1 MTEPNQPPEP
11 EQTDPE
17 RADPQPAEP
26 KQPPEPKKRRW
37 GRLVAVGVAL
47 AVLVPLGYLWATS
60 LVPGEYNPA
69 EMGYADYGGG
79 PAAPGHDHDMAGM
92 SGTSVADL
100 TGPKTGI
107 PNVNV
112 TLTARKQK
120 FQLASGETIDGYTV
134 NGTSPGPTIRARVGD
149 LIQVT
154 FVNESVKDGATLHW
168 HGIDVPNAED
178 GVAGVTQ
185 DAVPVGGKHVYRF
198 KAEQAGTYW
207 YHSHQISSDEVK
219 GGLFGAIV
227 IAPAVPGDVVA
238 AIHTYDGKRTINGRT
253 GAWQADVPAGTAA
266 RVRVI
271 NTDNAILRVGLL
283 GTSYKVVAV
292 DGRDVHG
299 PTATTAA
306 YALPAGGRVDLE
318 AVVPAGGM
326 RLIAG
331 IPTLSLAI
339 GPAGTNPPTANLS
352 AETVDLLTYGTPAP
366 IGFDP
371 GQANRDFQYRIGR
384 RPGFLDGVPG
394 LWWTINGHKFPDVPM
409 FMVAEGEVVRMTIS
423 NTSGQAH
430 PMHLHG
436 HHAVVLS
443 RNGARATGS
452 PWWTDTLEVGNK
464 ETYEIAFVADNPGLW
479 MDHCHNLPHA
489 SQGLMTHLMYEGITT
504 PYRVGGDSGN
514 KPE

>member
-1 MTEPNQPPEP
+1 V
-11 EQTDPE
+11 
-17 RADPQPAEP
+17 AEP
-26 KQPPEPKKRRW
+26 RRLR
-37 GRLVAVGVAL
+37 GRLVALGITL

-60 LVPGEYNPA
+60 LVPGSYNPA

-79 PAAPGHDHDMAGM
+79 PAGGHDHHHGGM
-92 SGTSVADL
+92 SVADL
-100 TGPKTGI
+100 TGPATGT
-107 PNVNV
+107 PDVAV

-120 FQLASGETIDGYTV
+120 FQLASGETVDGYTV
-134 NGTSPGPTIRARVGD
+134 NGTSPGPLIRARVGD
-149 LIQVT
+149 LVQVT
-154 FVNESVKDGATLHW
+154 FVNESVSDGATLHW

-207 YHSHQISSDEVK
+207 YHSHQVSSDEVK
-219 GGLFGAIV
+219 GGLFGPIV
-227 IAPAVPGDVVA
+227 IAPATPGEVVA
-238 AIHTYDGKRTINGRT
+238 TIHTYDGKRTINGRT
-253 GAWQADVPAGTAA
+253 GTQRVELPAGTTA

-283 GTSYKVVAV
+283 GTPYKVVAV
-292 DGRDVHG
+292 DGREVHG
-299 PTATTAA
+299 PTPVTAA
-306 YALPAGGRVDLE
+306 YPLAAGARVDLE
-318 AVVPAGGM
+318 AVVPAGGL
-326 RLIAG
+326 RLVAG
-331 IPTLSLAI
+331 AAGLSLGI
-339 GPAGTNPPTANLS
+339 GPVDPPTGELPG
-352 AETVDLLTYGTPAP
+352 ETVDLLTYGTPAP
-366 IGFDP
+366 LGFDP
-371 GQANRDFQYRIGR
+371 AKADRNFEYRIGR

-409 FMVAEGEVVRMTIS
+409 YMVAEGDIVRMTIS

-443 RNGARATGS
+443 RDGVAATGS
-452 PWWTDTLEVGNK
+452 PWWVDTLEVGNK

-489 SQGLMTHLMYEGITT
+489 SEGLMTHLMYEGITT
-504 PYRVGGDSGN
+504 PYRVGGESHN
-514 KPE
+514 EPE

>member
-1 MTEPNQPPEP
+1 MP
-11 EQTDPE
+11 DV
-17 RADPQPAEP
+17 
-26 KQPPEPKKRRW
+26 KKRRW
-37 GRLVAVGVAL
+37 GRLLALGITL

-79 PAAPGHDHDMAGM
+79 PSSGHEHHQGGM
-92 SGTSVADL
+92 SVADL
-100 TGPKTGI
+100 TGPKTGT
-107 PNVNV
+107 PDVDV
-112 TLTARKQK
+112 TLVARKQK
-120 FQLASGETIDGYTV
+120 FQLASGETVDGYTL
-134 NGTSPGPTIRARVGD
+134 NGVSPGPLIRARVGD
-149 LIQVT
+149 LVQVT
-154 FVNESVKDGATLHW
+154 LVNESVKDGATLHW

-207 YHSHQISSDEVK
+207 YHSHQVSSDEVK
-219 GGLFGAIV
+219 GGLFGSIV
-227 IAPAVPGDVVA
+227 IAPPSPGEVVA

-253 GAWQADVPAGTAA
+253 GTANVDLKAGTTA

-271 NTDNAILRVGLL
+271 NTDNAILRVGLT
-283 GTSYKVVAV
+283 GTPYKVVAV

-299 PTATTAA
+299 PAAVTAA
-306 YALPAGGRVDLE
+306 FPLAAGARVDLE

-326 RLIAG
+326 RLVAG
-331 IPTLSLAI
+331 TSALSLGI
-339 GPAGTNPPTANLS
+339 GPGDPAKGELP
-352 AETVDLLTYGTPAP
+352 AETVDLLTYGTAAP

-371 GQANRDFQYRIGR
+371 AAADRNFEYRIGR

-409 FMVAEGEVVRMTIS
+409 FMVAEGDVVRMKIS

-443 RNGARATGS
+443 RNGVAATGS
-452 PWWTDTLEVGNK
+452 PWWVDTLEVGNK

-489 SQGLMTHLMYEGITT
+489 SEGLMTHLMYEGVST
-504 PYRVGGDSGN
+504 PYRVGGDSHN
-514 KPE
+514 EPE

>member
-1 MTEPNQPPEP
+1 V
-11 EQTDPE
+11 
-17 RADPQPAEP
+17 ADV
-26 KQPPEPKKRRW
+26 KNRRR
-37 GRLVAVGVAL
+37 GRLIALGVTL

-79 PAAPGHDHDMAGM
+79 PSMDHEHHAM
-92 SGTSVADL
+92 SGMNVADL
-100 TGPKTGI
+100 TGPKTGT
-107 PNVNV
+107 PNVDV
-112 TLTARKQK
+112 TLVARKQK

-134 NGTSPGPTIRARVGD
+134 NGTSPGPLIRAQVGD
-149 LIQVT
+149 LVQVT

-198 KAEQAGTYW
+198 KAAEAGTYW
-207 YHSHQISSDEVK
+207 YHSHQVSSDEVR
-219 GGLFGAIV
+219 GGLFGPIV
-227 IAPAVPGDVVA
+227 IAPPSPGEVVA

-253 GAWQADVPAGTAA
+253 GTAQVELPAGTTA

-271 NTDNAILRVGLL
+271 NTDNAILRVGLI
-283 GTSYKVVAV
+283 GTPYKVIAV

-299 PTATTAA
+299 PAAVTAA
-306 YALPAGGRVDLE
+306 YPLPAGGRVDLE

-326 RLIAG
+326 RLVAG
-331 IPTLSLAI
+331 TSALSLGI
-339 GPAGTNPPTANLS
+339 GPVDAPKGELPG
-352 AETVDLLTYGTPAP
+352 ETVDLLSYGTAAP

-371 GQANRDFQYRIGR
+371 AKADRNFEYRIGR

-409 FMVAEGEVVRMTIS
+409 FMVAEGDVVRMTIS

-443 RNGARATGS
+443 RNGVAATGS
-452 PWWTDTLEVGNK
+452 PWWVDTVEVGNK

-489 SQGLMTHLMYEGITT
+489 SEGLMTHLMYEGITT
-504 PYRVGGDSGN
+504 PYRVGGGSHN
-514 KPE
+514 EPE

>member
-1 MTEPNQPPEP
+1 VPEV
-11 EQTDPE
+11 
-17 RADPQPAEP
+17 R
-26 KQPPEPKKRRW
+26 KRRW
-37 GRLVAVGVAL
+37 GRLVALGITL

-60 LVPGEYNPA
+60 LVPGEYNAA

-79 PAAPGHDHDMAGM
+79 PAEPAGAAPAGPATSAEPAGSKGAGHEHHHSGM
-92 SGTSVADL
+92 SVAEL
-100 TGPKTGI
+100 TGPTTGI
-107 PNVNV
+107 PNVDV

-120 FQLASGETIDGYTV
+120 FQLASGETVDGYTL
-134 NGTSPGPTIRARVGD
+134 NGASPGPLIRAKVGD
-149 LIQVT
+149 LVQVT
-154 FVNESVKDGATLHW
+154 LVNESVPAGATIHW

-207 YHSHQISSDEVK
+207 YHSHQGSSDEVK
-219 GGLFGAIV
+219 GGLFGTIV
-227 IAPAVPGDVVA
+227 IAPRTPGEVVA

-253 GAWQADVPAGTAA
+253 GSATVQVPAGTTA

-271 NTDNAILRVGLL
+271 NTDNSILRVGLI
-283 GTSYKVVAV
+283 GTPYKVVAV

-299 PTATTAA
+299 PTAVTAA
-306 YALPAGGRVDLE
+306 YPLPAGGRVDLE
-318 AVVPAGGM
+318 AVVPPGGM
-326 RLIAG
+326 RFVAG
-331 IPTLSLAI
+331 SADVSLSI
-339 GPAGTNPPTANLS
+339 GPDDPPKADLPKD
-352 AETVDLLTYGTPAP
+352 TVDLLTYGTPAP
-366 IGFDP
+366 LGFDP
-371 GQANRDFQYRIGR
+371 AKADRNFEYRIGR

-409 FMVAEGEVVRMTIS
+409 FMVAEGDIVRMKIS

-443 RNGARATGS
+443 RNGKPATGS
-452 PWWTDTLEVGNK
+452 PWWVDTLEVGNN

-504 PYRVGGDSGN
+504 PYKVGGKSNN

>member
-1 MTEPNQPPEP
+1 VPEV
-11 EQTDPE
+11 
-17 RADPQPAEP
+17 R
-26 KQPPEPKKRRW
+26 KRRW
-37 GRLVAVGVAL
+37 GRLVALGITL

-60 LVPGEYNPA
+60 LVPGTYNPA

-79 PAAPGHDHDMAGM
+79 PAMDHEHHHGA
-92 SGTSVADL
+92 TSVADL
-100 TGPKTGI
+100 TGPKTGT
-107 PNVNV
+107 PDVAV
-112 TLTARKQK
+112 TLVARKQK
-120 FQLASGETIDGYTV
+120 FQLASGEAVDGYTL
-134 NGTSPGPTIRARVGD
+134 NGTSPGPLIRARVGD
-149 LIQVT
+149 LVQVT
-154 FVNESVKDGATLHW
+154 LVNESVSDGATLHW
-168 HGIDVPNAED
+168 HGIDAPNAED

-207 YHSHQISSDEVK
+207 YHSHQVSSDEVK

-227 IAPAVPGDVVA
+227 IAPQEPGEVVA

-253 GAWQADVPAGTAA
+253 GTARVELPAGTTA

-283 GTSYKVVAV
+283 GTPYKVVAV

-299 PTATTAA
+299 PTAVTAA
-306 YALPAGGRVDLE
+306 YALAAGARVDLE

-326 RLIAG
+326 RLVAG
-331 IPTLSLAI
+331 ASAVSLGI
-339 GPAGTNPPTANLS
+339 GPVDPPQGELPG
-352 AETVDLLTYGTPAP
+352 ETVDLLTYGTPAAL
-366 IGFDP
+366 GFDP
-371 GQANRDFQYRIGR
+371 ARADRNFEYRIGR

-409 FMVAEGEVVRMTIS
+409 FMVAEGDVVRMKIS

-443 RNGARATGS
+443 RNGVAAGGS
-452 PWWTDTLEVGNK
+452 PWWVDTLEVGNN

-489 SQGLMTHLMYEGITT
+489 AQGLMTHLMYEGVTT
-504 PYRVGGDSGN
+504 PYRVGGDASN
-514 KPE
+514 TPE

>member
-1 MTEPNQPPEP
+1 M
-11 EQTDPE
+11 
-17 RADPQPAEP
+17 ADV
-26 KQPPEPKKRRW
+26 KNRRR
-37 GRLVAVGVAL
+37 GRLVALGVTL
-47 AVLVPLGYLWATS
+47 AVLVPLGYLWVTS

-69 EMGYADYGGG
+69 EMGYADHGGG
-79 PAAPGHDHDMAGM
+79 PSMGHEHHAMSGM
-92 SGTSVADL
+92 SVTDL
-100 TGPKTGI
+100 TGPKTGT
-107 PNVNV
+107 PNVDV
-112 TLTARKQK
+112 TLIARKQK

-134 NGTSPGPTIRARVGD
+134 NGTSPGPLIRARVGD
-149 LIQVT
+149 LVQVT

-198 KAEQAGTYW
+198 KAAAAGTYW
-207 YHSHQISSDEVK
+207 YHSHQVSSDEVK
-219 GGLFGAIV
+219 GGLFGPIV
-227 IAPAVPGDVVA
+227 IAPAAPGEVIA
-238 AIHTYDGKRTINGRT
+238 TIHTYDGKRTINGRT
-253 GAWQADVPAGTAA
+253 GTARVELPVGTTA

-271 NTDNAILRVGLL
+271 NTDNAILRVGLT
-283 GTSYKVVAV
+283 GTPYKVVAV

-299 PTATTAA
+299 PTAVTTA
-306 YALPAGGRVDLE
+306 YPLPAGGRVDLE

-326 RLIAG
+326 RLVAG
-331 IPTLSLAI
+331 TSASSLGI
-339 GPAGTNPPTANLS
+339 GPADPPKGDLPG
-352 AETVDLLTYGTPAP
+352 ETVDLLTYGTAAP

-371 GQANRDFQYRIGR
+371 AKADRNFEYRIGR
-384 RPGFLDGVPG
+384 QPGFLDGVPG

-409 FMVAEGEVVRMTIS
+409 FMVAEGDVVRMKIS

-443 RNGARATGS
+443 RNGVAATGS
-452 PWWTDTLEVGNK
+452 PWWVDTLEVGNK

-489 SQGLMTHLMYEGITT
+489 SEGLMTHLMYEGVTT
-504 PYRVGGDSGN
+504 PYRVGGDSHN
-514 KPE
+514 EPE